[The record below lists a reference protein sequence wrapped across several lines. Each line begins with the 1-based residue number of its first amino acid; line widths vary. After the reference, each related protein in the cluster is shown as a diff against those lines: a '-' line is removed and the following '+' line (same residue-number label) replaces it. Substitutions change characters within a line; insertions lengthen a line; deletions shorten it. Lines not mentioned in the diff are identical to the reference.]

1 VLFVPHHFDLVSASE
16 FFLPLFDFFFRSRSG
31 LGFVLQLAILLVSSP
46 FLGPGFRF
54 SPPMTRFRSRHCR
67 FSFLFLRPG
76 LGSVPRVAAAA
87 ADMSGSL
94 LLGPTR
100 LRAESTSRRSASF
113 SIRTLPFSSAA
124 ARRSRS
130 CCGALGFE
138 LGFCRHHRPR
148 GVISPAIGSRAGFV
162 LGRSGLSRSRA
173 GLRVK
178 DFTFAAVFVLLPELF
193 SLATAGQISYA
204 GVVRFGRPS
213 SSLLSYDRGLA
224 SGFDFHRR
232 CRSSF
237 PRSGFSHRRPR
248 LVLPM
253 CLSRETSSP
262 RWRLVLVDFLAPV
275 KLPKAVTRDDNLSTG
290 T

>member
-67 FSFLFLRPG
+67 FSR
-76 LGSVPRVAAAA
+76 SVPRVAAAA

-162 LGRSGLSRSRA
+162 LGRSGPSRSRA

-262 RWRLVLVDFLAPV
+262 RWRLVLVDFFGTCEA
-275 KLPKAVTRDDNLSTG
+275 PKAVIRDGNLSMG
-290 T
+290 I